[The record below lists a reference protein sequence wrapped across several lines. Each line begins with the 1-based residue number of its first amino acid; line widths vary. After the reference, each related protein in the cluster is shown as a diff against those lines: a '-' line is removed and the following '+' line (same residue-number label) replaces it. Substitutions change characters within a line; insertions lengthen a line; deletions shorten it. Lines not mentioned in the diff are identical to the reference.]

1 MGFKIKR
8 KQVNLL
14 KMCVVGDRWNPE
26 YIKMSKSWLK
36 RRLGGFSSM
45 LTQKL
50 KIPYLPSL
58 EIRRHYSSNLIVRRK
73 SVGGGRILRKLDNT
87 TQGQTSLF

>member
-1 MGFKIKR
+1 
-8 KQVNLL
+8 
-14 KMCVVGDRWNPE
+14 
-26 YIKMSKSWLK
+26 
-36 RRLGGFSSM
+36 M